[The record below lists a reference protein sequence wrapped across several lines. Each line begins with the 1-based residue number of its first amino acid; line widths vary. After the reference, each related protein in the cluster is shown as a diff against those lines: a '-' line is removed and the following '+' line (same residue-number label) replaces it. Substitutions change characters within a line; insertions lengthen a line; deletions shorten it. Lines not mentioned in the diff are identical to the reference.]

1 MVFIEKYEL
10 DKHPSTNEGVIEI
23 YSCGTDEPDQK
34 IAAGSFR
41 IENKIDRKIKFFD
54 GKNLEIGEGFID
66 GKVEL
71 KSDAL
76 ANKMFASIIREGI
89 QKEFSLP

>member
-1 MVFIEKYEL
+1 MI
-10 DKHPSTNEGVIEI
+10 GI

-34 IAAGSFR
+34 IAAGSFK

-54 GKNLEIGEGFID
+54 GQNQEIGEGFID

-71 KSDAL
+71 RSDAV

-89 QKEFSLP
+89 TK